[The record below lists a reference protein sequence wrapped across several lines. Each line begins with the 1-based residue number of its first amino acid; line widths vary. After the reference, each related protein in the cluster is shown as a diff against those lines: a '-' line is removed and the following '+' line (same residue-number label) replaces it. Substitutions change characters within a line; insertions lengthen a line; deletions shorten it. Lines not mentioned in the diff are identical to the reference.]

1 MLPFKMPPA
10 IVPGK
15 SHSDLTLFIDILQEI
30 RTEKDKDFYDII
42 TNPSRA
48 CITGSSVLGKRV
60 NKPKI
65 AKDIDIFIDNRGIEA
80 DKIIRNFFNETKIKE
95 DIWPV
100 YKSKVLTIDENPED
114 FTIGAHFIKASP
126 EWYVFDNQSYDI
138 KTYKLNLGQFI
149 QLNFILLDNL
159 KPTAPSPED
168 SIKYLMTR
176 TTIYPFSNDAINKLI
191 DDDCIDDYDTA
202 IMYSSFILEYI
213 EKSFDFQELKY
224 IYDFETKSYLSIY
237 EVANRLSKRLLDY
250 LTTIESSRR
259 IELIIKQLNGL
270 IPGMALFQ
278 DEFKRNFSNPDV
290 VTISHHDYN
299 PHRFSD
305 IRQVHDLNP
314 DRAMSGDNLEQ
325 AAANFSNLRRRVK
338 QYKDKGFQVED
349 PGNVLVELHTI
360 LAASVLGVLVDPD
373 ITSIERQAIFGSST
387 RIKKNYQFLNRLR
400 MIIEENENKLGLDL
414 VRPGQKDSNGQSPKN

>member
-1 MLPFKMPPA
+1 M
-10 IVPGK
+10 
-15 SHSDLTLFIDILQEI
+15 
-30 RTEKDKDFYDII
+30 
-42 TNPSRA
+42 
-48 CITGSSVLGKRV
+48 
-60 NKPKI
+60 
-65 AKDIDIFIDNRGIEA
+65 
-80 DKIIRNFFNETKIKE
+80 
-95 DIWPV
+95 
-100 YKSKVLTIDENPED
+100 
-114 FTIGAHFIKASP
+114 
-126 EWYVFDNQSYDI
+126 
-138 KTYKLNLGQFI
+138 
-149 QLNFILLDNL
+149 
-159 KPTAPSPED
+159 
-168 SIKYLMTR
+168 
-176 TTIYPFSNDAINKLI
+176 
-191 DDDCIDDYDTA
+191 
-202 IMYSSFILEYI
+202 EYI

-400 MIIEENENKLGLDL
+400 MLVEDDEDKLGLNL
-414 VRPGQKDSNGQSPKN
+414 VRLEPAAIAEDI